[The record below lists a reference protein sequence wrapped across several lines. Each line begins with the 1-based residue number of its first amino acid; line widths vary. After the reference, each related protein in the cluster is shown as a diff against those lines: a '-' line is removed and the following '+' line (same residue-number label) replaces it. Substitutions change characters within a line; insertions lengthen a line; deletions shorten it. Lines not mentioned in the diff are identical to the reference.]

1 MVDLTP
7 QRTTLQDCSTFSSYY
22 STKGFLQA
30 FLQNFLW
37 WLLEGLPFIST
48 GTPLKIHP
56 GVLFFRDSFGIRLGI
71 SLSILTGNPF
81 EIHVDISIGIAPGR
95 SVRICP
101 ASLAGI
107 PQAILAGNPPGFA
120 GAMPIATTVEFV
132 GKL

>member
-7 QRTTLQDCSTFSSYY
+7 QRTTLQDSSTFSSYY

-37 WLLEGLPFIST
+37 WLPGGLPFIST

-81 EIHVDISIGIAPGR
+81 QIHVDISVGIAPER
-95 SVRICP
+95 IVRISP
-101 ASLAGI
+101 AGLAGI
-107 PQAILAGNPPGFA
+107 PQAILAENSPRFA
-120 GAMPIATTVEFV
+120 RALT
-132 GKL
+132 LL